1 PFLFG
6 ICSAYIMQKGEK
18 KNFIK
23 KSIAQGLILSFFIF
37 MFTFYFSG
45 ILFSY
50 TRNFL
55 DYIKVEE
62 RLAKACVSSSD
73 PECKLLIMLLYSKI
87 ENNKIH
93 LSMIS
98 LLGYLSGILIYS
110 LLVQRFLE
118 R

>member
-1 PFLFG
+1 
-6 ICSAYIMQKGEK
+6 AYIMQKGEK